1 MNKFMF
7 YPNNETKNV
16 LQFSIV
22 SSEQRSVSV
31 SVNTEQAYVGERPTE
46 VVQVRATLNG
56 PRADSERST
65 TRTWDPYSR
74 GDDDSRNYATI

>member
-1 MNKFMF
+1 MNKFML

-16 LQFSIV
+16 LQLSIA
-22 SSEQRSVSV
+22 SNEQRSV

-56 PRADSERST
+56 PRADNERST
-65 TRTWDPYSR
+65 TRTWDPDSR
-74 GDDDSRNYATI
+74 ADDDSRNYAII